1 MATRK
6 PAAVKAKP
14 RRRSTPFTAR
24 PLRGEAA
31 GSVHIATSSLDV
43 EPNVVGD
50 IECTGLADGVE
61 LAAKSKAAAPQG
73 GVKDGRKKDMFTA
86 EFYNQITNYC
96 LLGAT
101 LRQLAE
107 FLMVTELSVH
117 TWATED
123 AKFAAAIK
131 NGRENADA
139 KVARSLYQR
148 ATGCSI
154 KETHIAVI
162 EGRVVQT
169 QVTKNYPPDVNAAA
183 MWLRNRAPD
192 RWRDNAASGAL
203 TPEEIALEAQR
214 VIAAAMATSTPSTTA
229 PPPGVNAD

>member
-6 PAAVKAKP
+6 TAVKAKSAKP
-14 RRRSTPFTAR
+14 RRTPFTAR

-31 GSVHIATSSLDV
+31 GSVHIATSTLDV

-61 LAAKSKAAAPQG
+61 LATKSKAAAPQG
-73 GVKDGRKKDMFTA
+73 GVKDGRKKDMFTP

-96 LLGAT
+96 LLGST
-101 LRQLAE
+101 VRQLAE
-107 FLMVTELSVH
+107 FLMVTELSVR

-154 KETHIAVI
+154 KETHIAII

-214 VIAAAMATSTPSTTA
+214 VIAAAMATAAPAAA
-229 PPPGVNAD
+229 PPSVKAE